1 MKVFGTLISKKMG
14 RGLFLRLILF
24 INQERQNNIKSVF
37 IMKKIFMSLLLI
49 TATGLFA
56 QNETYKI
63 ADGVITHQDLFNKSM
78 VDSVSCFRIPSIV
91 TAPNGNLIAAI
102 DERVP
107 SCGDLKWSKD
117 INIVLRR
124 STDNG
129 KTWSAIETVVD
140 FPFGQSASD
149 PSMIVD
155 QQTNEIFLFYNYMD
169 LDTEK
174 DVYYLHVVKSSDNG
188 KTWSKPRDITSQIAK
203 PEWHKDFKFITSGR
217 GIQTKSGKLLHTLV
231 NLNSGLYIFGSNDHG
246 KTWYFID
253 TPIKPADESK
263 IIELADGSWMINA
276 RVNKG
281 GMRYV
286 HTSKDEGKTW
296 SSKPEPLLIDPGCN
310 AEIIRYTAKA
320 DGYDKNRILFSNA
333 KMEKNRM
340 NMTIRISYDE
350 GKTWSIGKTIYGGG
364 SAYSSLTILENSDI
378 GIFFEKDDYT
388 QNTFVSFSLKW
399 LTDGK
404 DNFKKPSKKRKST
417 KK

>member
-1 MKVFGTLISKKMG
+1 
-14 RGLFLRLILF
+14 
-24 INQERQNNIKSVF
+24 
-37 IMKKIFMSLLLI
+37 MKKYFTLLLL
-49 TATGLFA
+49 TSATIIYA
-56 QNETYKI
+56 QKDTYKI
-63 ADGVITHQDLFNKSM
+63 ADGIITSQDLFNKSM
-78 VDSVSCFRIPSIV
+78 VKDVSCFRIPSIV
-91 TAPNGNLIAAI
+91 TAPNGDLIAAI

-117 INIVLRR
+117 INIVIRR

-129 KTWSAIETVVD
+129 KTWSEIEKVAD

-155 QQTNEIFLFYNYMD
+155 KQTNEIFLFYNFMD
-169 LDTEK
+169 LDKEK

-188 KTWSKPRDITSQIAK
+188 KTWSKAQDITSQIAK

-217 GIQTKSGKLLHTLV
+217 GIQTKNGKLLHTLV
-231 NLNSGLYIFGSNDHG
+231 NLTNGLYIFGSDDHG

-263 IIELADGSWMINA
+263 IIELADGSLMVNA

-286 HTSKDEGKTW
+286 HTSTDEGKTW
-296 SSKPEPLLIDPGCN
+296 STKPEPKLIDPGCN
-310 AEIIRYTAKA
+310 AEIIRYTAKT
-320 DGYDKNRILFSNA
+320 DGFDKNRILFSNA
-333 KMEKNRM
+333 KMEKDRM
-340 NMTIRISYDE
+340 NLTVRISYDE
-350 GKTWSIGKTIYGGG
+350 GKTWTEGKTIYGGG
-364 SAYSSLTILENSDI
+364 SAYSSLTILENGDI
-378 GIFFEKDDYT
+378 GVFFEKDDYT

-404 DNFKKPSKKRKST
+404 DNYKKPSKKGKL